1 MKRGGMALDRSFP
14 LVTRHKLLFF
24 TLSLSLPLSLNFLN
38 ETAKLLTVSRGDG
51 FGLEPIYDPLVAIN
65 RD

>member
-1 MKRGGMALDRSFP
+1 MALDRSFP

-24 TLSLSLPLSLNFLN
+24 TFSLSLSLNFLN